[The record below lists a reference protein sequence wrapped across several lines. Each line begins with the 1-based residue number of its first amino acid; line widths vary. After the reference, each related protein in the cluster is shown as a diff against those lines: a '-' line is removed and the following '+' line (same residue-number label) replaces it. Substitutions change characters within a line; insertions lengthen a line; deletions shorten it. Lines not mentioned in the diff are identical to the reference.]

1 MTDRE
6 KLARQWAESRQQ
18 FDNRS
23 ERERA
28 AADYILDNIEPQTPP
43 TMADVEWDDE
53 KHAGLGVQVPNGNNR
68 VLISMDTPSLWLT
81 ALPDFTDFLLFPRG
95 SLTPNRKRYELR
107 EVGKGEPDVRR
118 AIALVGELARDHNLH
133 SLTDY
138 KLARTMN
145 EVLDALADEK
155 PDHPE
160 VLTTLEDYKNAS
172 EGTIV
177 SNGGMRIWAKRSS
190 NDWIT
195 VRTAHARLDGH
206 MANIERH
213 ILRWGDGA

>member
-43 TMADVEWDDE
+43 TMEGVKWDDE
-53 KHAGLGVQVPNGNNR
+53 KHVGLGVQAPNGDNR
-68 VLISMDTPSLWLT
+68 VLILNDTPSLWLT
-81 ALPDFTDFLLFPRG
+81 ALPDFTEILLFPRE
-95 SLTPNRKRYELR
+95 SLTPNGKRYELR

-118 AIALVGELARDHNLH
+118 AIALVEELARAHNLH
-133 SLTDY
+133 SLTDN

-145 EVLDALADEK
+145 EVLDALAGDK

-160 VLTTLEDYKNAS
+160 VLTTVEDYENAP
-172 EGTIV
+172 EGTII
-177 SNGGMRIWAKRSS
+177 SRPGGLPWVKDGGLWRSPIFRDS
-190 NDWIT
+190 SESLALGWNQPFN
-195 VRTAHARLDGH
+195 V
-206 MANIERH
+206 
-213 ILRWGDGA
+213 LRWGGGA